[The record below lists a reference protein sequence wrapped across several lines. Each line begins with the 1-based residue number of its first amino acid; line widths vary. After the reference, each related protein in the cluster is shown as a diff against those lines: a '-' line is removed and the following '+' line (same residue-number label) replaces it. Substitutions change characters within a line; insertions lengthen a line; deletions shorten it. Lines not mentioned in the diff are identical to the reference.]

1 MKLPARS
8 EYQDAI
14 RAEQVRQ
21 LYAGKPASLGAS
33 GLLALLLTYV
43 QFPYVHQ
50 SSALL
55 WLLLIETV
63 VLLRVVLYL
72 QWRRSTLSPLA
83 SAAVWLGRF
92 RFGAF
97 AAGCCWGM
105 SSLLL
110 FPPND
115 LPHQATLSFAL
126 AGVTAGAIASYG
138 VDRISTGLYVAPLM
152 LPLMWRLFEEN
163 DRTGITMAIMTMLFL
178 VFILA
183 SARRQQRNLQENI
196 ALRGQAEHG
205 KTMLQQRDTDL
216 RLLTERLTAL
226 IEAIPD
232 VIIFKDGK
240 GRWLITNEPAK
251 RVFRLHGLKW
261 RGRTDLELAEMRPD
275 LRRTHESCHV
285 DDEAAWGSGKL
296 TLFQERFADE
306 NDRLCDFE
314 VRKMPLFGHDGHRR
328 ALVVI
333 GRDVTERRA
342 AEEELQIAAAAFD
355 VQEGIVIADA
365 EQRILR
371 VNRAFTRLTGYAP
384 EEVVGNTAAMM
395 RSDRHDELFYQQRR
409 QKLAE
414 EGYWQGEVWHRCKDG
429 RDHPHWL
436 TISSIRNVE
445 GSITHYIGTFS
456 DISLYKEAE
465 AEIHTLAYFDHL
477 TNLPNRRLLL
487 DRLKQALTASV
498 RSKRHGA
505 VLFIDLDNFKTLN
518 DTRGHDIGDLLLIEV
533 AQRLTGAVRAEDTVA
548 RLGGDEFVVMLEGLS
563 HEPGQAATYADM
575 VGAKILEALGQP
587 YVLQGYE
594 HHSTPSIGVSLFLGE
609 QESVDDL
616 LKHADAAM
624 YQAKQSGRNTIRFF
638 DPAMQSALEAR
649 IRLEQDLRQAL
660 PQQQLL
666 LNYQIQVDDTR
677 TIVGAEVLLRWEHP
691 ACGMISP
698 AQFIPVAEECGL
710 IVPIGLW
717 VMQMACSQLKQWES
731 HPFARTLQLAVNVS
745 ARQFRQG
752 DFVDQVRHVLQQT
765 GARPEMLKLELT
777 ESLVL
782 ENVADTVEKMQALKK
797 IGVRFSMD
805 DFGTGQSS
813 LAQLKRLPLD
823 QVKIDQSFVRDIAVD
838 ANDAAIVQTIIA
850 MTGTLGLDVIAEG
863 VETEVQL
870 EFLRRNGCREF
881 QGYLFGR
888 PVSVSELEMLFPTS

>member
-1 MKLPARS
+1 MQRPARS
-8 EYQDAI
+8 DHQDAI

-21 LYAGKPASLGAS
+21 LYAGMPASLGTSAA
-33 GLLALLLTYV
+33 LALLMTYV
-43 QFPYVHQ
+43 QFPHVDHR
-50 SSALL
+50 SALL
-55 WLLLIETV
+55 WLLLIEV
-63 VLLRVVLYL
+63 IILLRAVLYL
-72 QWRRSTLSPLA
+72 QWRRSTLSPVA
-83 SAAVWLGRF
+83 SAGVWLSRF

-97 AAGCCWGM
+97 AAGCAWGL

-115 LPHQATLSFAL
+115 VPHQATLSFAL

-138 VDRISTGLYVAPLM
+138 VDRLSTSLYVGPLM

-163 DRTGITMAIMTMLFL
+163 NRTGVTMAIMTLLFL
-178 VFILA
+178 VFIIA
-183 SARRQQRNLQENI
+183 SARRQQRNMQENI

-232 VIIFKDGK
+232 AIFFKDGK

-251 RVFRLHGLKW
+251 QLFRLHGVKW
-261 RGRTDLELAEMRPD
+261 RGKTELELAEMRPEF
-275 LRRTHESCHV
+275 RAMHEACHV
-285 DDEAAWGSGKL
+285 EDEAAWEAGKL
-296 TLFQERFADE
+296 TLFQERIAAEDGQMR
-306 NDRLCDFE
+306 DYE
-314 VRKMPLFGHDGHRR
+314 VRKMPVFGQDGQRR

-333 GRDVTERRA
+333 GRDVTERHA
-342 AEEELQIAAAAFD
+342 AEQELQIAAAAFD

-365 EQRILR
+365 AQNILR
-371 VNRAFTRLTGYAP
+371 VNRAFTELTGYAP

-395 RSDRHDELFYQQRR
+395 RSERHDELFYQQRR
-409 QKLAE
+409 EKLDA
-414 EGYWQGEVWHRCKDG
+414 EGYWQGEVWHHCKDG

-436 TISSIRNVE
+436 TISTIRDPKGN
-445 GSITHYIGTFS
+445 ITHYIGTFS

-487 DRLKQALTASV
+487 DRLKQALTASL

-563 HEPGQAATYADM
+563 SEQAQAATYAEM

-587 YVLQGYE
+587 YLLRGYE

-609 QESVDDL
+609 RESVDDL

-649 IRLEQDLRQAL
+649 IRIEQDLRQAL
-660 PQQQLL
+660 PQQQLWL
-666 LNYQIQVDDTR
+666 SYQIQVDDTR
-677 TIVGAEVLLRWEHP
+677 TIVGAEVLLRWAHP
-691 ACGMISP
+691 ERGMVSP
-698 AQFIPVAEECGL
+698 AHFIPVAEECGL

-717 VMQMACSQLKQWES
+717 VLQTACSQLKQWEA
-731 HPFARTLQLAVNVS
+731 HPFASRLQLAVNVS

-752 DFVDQVRHVLQQT
+752 DFVEQVHQVLRQT

-782 ENVADTVEKMQALKK
+782 ENVADTIEKMQALKK
-797 IGVRFSMD
+797 LGVRFSMD

-850 MTGTLGLDVIAEG
+850 MTGTLGLAVIAEG
-863 VETEVQL
+863 VETGVQL

-888 PVSVSELEMLFPTS
+888 PVSLSEFEKLFPSS